1 MFIVQ
6 SVDFDLSSYFHVVI
20 SSLNFFDM
28 IAGLHPTE
36 AAKLRNYLH
45 FREPVNLKMKSI
57 LEMADLNPAVDFLD
71 PLSEDIPKGN

>member
-1 MFIVQ
+1 
-6 SVDFDLSSYFHVVI
+6 
-20 SSLNFFDM
+20 M

-45 FREPVNLKMKSI
+45 FREPVNLKKKSI
-57 LEMADLNPAVDFLD
+57 LEMSDLNPALDFLD